1 MTKGGFKVYTNN
13 ERLHELI
20 DEILA
25 IPSTGTH
32 IEIEC
37 NNDSIPTVSWTINS
51 YPINLDK

>member
-1 MTKGGFKVYTNN
+1 MTKGGLKIYTNN

-25 IPSTGTH
+25 IPSNGTH

-37 NNDSIPTVSWTINS
+37 NNDSIPTLSWTINS